1 MNNERSAEFYR
12 GAIWQWGEGAKLD
25 ELDDLLAAAE
35 AREAK
40 ERGAWILS
48 QNTEPKPHDW
58 FHSGLSAHP
67 SCRVCGI
74 IQRRD
79 GKNSPCKGPV
89 SIGLREASVPTA
101 ADAAALITGMYYSEG
116 GGYDPDDTREA
127 IAKAYEMGRSAGCSS
142 AAEVIA
148 ECRKAFHRI
157 YWDHEEAEDM
167 EREAKEQLAAIAK
180 YKEAKRGN

>member
-1 MNNERSAEFYR
+1 MANNHSAEWLR
-12 GAIWQWGEGAKLD
+12 GAIEALD
-25 ELDDLLAAAE
+25 RARRDFTVTVPELQAEYVALLAAAE

-101 ADAAALITGMYYSEG
+101 A
-116 GGYDPDDTREA
+116 
-127 IAKAYEMGRSAGCSS
+127 
-142 AAEVIA
+142 EVIA
-148 ECRKAFHRI
+148 ECKRLLIDARAAFGPCDHSVGICDCDMDTAIEKAAA
-157 YWDHEEAEDM
+157 WEA
-167 EREAKEQLAAIAK
+167 AQ
-180 YKEAKRGN
+180 RG